1 VAAAVL
7 LVGTAL
13 LAVGAG
19 LDHPSSVAG
28 FVVACAL
35 TVGVVLGRGRVP
47 FVAAVLIALADVVLL
62 LTAS

>member
-1 VAAAVL
+1 
-7 LVGTAL
+7 
-13 LAVGAG
+13 VGAG